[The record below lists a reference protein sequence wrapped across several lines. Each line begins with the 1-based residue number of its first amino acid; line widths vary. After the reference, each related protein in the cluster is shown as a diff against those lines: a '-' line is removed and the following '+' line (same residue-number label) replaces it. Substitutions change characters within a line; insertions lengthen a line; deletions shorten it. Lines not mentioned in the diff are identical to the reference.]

1 MKKLYYFFLFFL
13 LFNFR
18 TSAQGFL
25 PFASSNYA
33 GITGVHLQPASIADS
48 RYRFDMAI
56 SSTDANFYNTF
67 YGIDPY
73 YLSHPKQLKDLDFKD
88 PKFVSR
94 NINGADKTGILSETQ
109 DIFSFMVTLSD
120 KDAIAFT
127 PSVRSIINIDNM
139 TEELAV
145 LLDGLDQETDLWK
158 IRLQNENLNAQ
169 LNSWVEY
176 GFTYARVLM
185 DKEKHFLK
193 AGATLKINQSLGSAY
208 LFIKDLNYEVN
219 DTSTISLFNTYT
231 NYGTSDNLNQDFSY
245 RFDANPSVSFDL
257 GFVYELRPDW
267 IKYKYDMDGKT
278 NLWRRDQDKYLLRI
292 GFTASDIG
300 SVRYRRNPDS
310 RDFTADIQN
319 LVVGD
324 LDIETID
331 DFNKFIADSFNLSS
345 PSDKFTQTLPVCL
358 SMQADVRV
366 ANGLY
371 VNFTPFIALN
381 QGNNKVNKVHYI
393 SSYSLVPRYD
403 KKWFGVSVPVQ
414 YNAFKQWNIG
424 FGLRAGPLWIGSNDI
439 LSIFASSKNRYGTSA
454 SVVVKIP
461 VLYVHPHDRD
471 LDKVS
476 DKKDLCPDVAG
487 LYDLD
492 GCPDADM
499 DGVTDLK
506 DKCPYVAGLKEFDGC
521 PDTDGDDIIDQND
534 LCPNE
539 KGLAEFNGC
548 PDSDGDSII
557 DQNDL
562 CPMNAGPKKMNGC
575 PDQDDDG
582 IADKDD
588 NCPTVAGLRE
598 NKGCPFIDSD
608 GDGII
613 DEADYCPALKGP
625 VDNHGCPYPDT
636 DNDSIPD
643 KDDDCPSIPGSAV
656 FQGCPDTD
664 GDGISDK
671 YDQCPTIPGIA
682 QNNGCPEIKKEEQAV
697 LKKAFDNLEFE
708 TGKSVI
714 KKSSLASLNELAEV
728 MKNRHE
734 FKLSLS
740 GHTDNV
746 GKPASNLT
754 LSKNRT
760 MAVKNFLVK
769 KGVESGRIK
778 TEWFGQTIPI
788 ADNTTPEGRQKNR
801 RVEMKIV
808 FE

>member
-1 MKKLYYFFLFFL
+1 MIK
-13 LFNFR
+13 N
-18 TSAQGFL
+18 
-25 PFASSNYA
+25 
-33 GITGVHLQPASIADS
+33 GI
-48 RYRFDMAI
+48 
-56 SSTDANFYNTF
+56 
-67 YGIDPY
+67 
-73 YLSHPKQLKDLDFKD
+73 
-88 PKFVSR
+88 
-94 NINGADKTGILSETQ
+94 
-109 DIFSFMVTLSD
+109 
-120 KDAIAFT
+120 
-127 PSVRSIINIDNM
+127 
-139 TEELAV
+139 
-145 LLDGLDQETDLWK
+145 
-158 IRLQNENLNAQ
+158 
-169 LNSWVEY
+169 
-176 GFTYARVLM
+176 
-185 DKEKHFLK
+185 
-193 AGATLKINQSLGSAY
+193 
-208 LFIKDLNYEVN
+208 
-219 DTSTISLFNTYT
+219 
-231 NYGTSDNLNQDFSY
+231 
-245 RFDANPSVSFDL
+245 
-257 GFVYELRPDW
+257 
-267 IKYKYDMDGKT
+267 
-278 NLWRRDQDKYLLRI
+278 
-292 GFTASDIG
+292 
-300 SVRYRRNPDS
+300 
-310 RDFTADIQN
+310 
-319 LVVGD
+319 
-324 LDIETID
+324 
-331 DFNKFIADSFNLSS
+331 
-345 PSDKFTQTLPVCL
+345 
-358 SMQADVRV
+358 
-366 ANGLY
+366 
-371 VNFTPFIALN
+371 
-381 QGNNKVNKVHYI
+381 
-393 SSYSLVPRYD
+393 
-403 KKWFGVSVPVQ
+403 GVSIPVQ
-414 YNAFKQWNIG
+414 YNDFNQWNIG
-424 FGLRAGPLWIGSNDI
+424 LGLRVGPIWIGSNDI

-454 SVVVKIP
+454 SVVLKIP
-461 VLYVHPHDRD
+461 VFYAHPHDRD

-487 LYDLD
+487 LYELD

-521 PDTDGDDIIDQND
+521 PDTDGDGIIDQYD
-534 LCPNE
+534 LCPND

-588 NCPTVAGLRE
+588 NCPTVAGTRE

-643 KDDDCPSIPGSAV
+643 KDDDCPSIPGPAV

-671 YDQCPTIPGIA
+671 YDLCPTIPGIA
-682 QNNGCPEIKKEEQAV
+682 QNNGCPEIKKEEQEI

-708 TGKSVI
+708 TGKSTI
-714 KKSSLASLNELAEV
+714 KKSSLASLNDLAEV
-728 MKNRHE
+728 MKNRSE

-746 GKPASNLT
+746 GKPESNLT

-760 MAVKNFLVK
+760 MAVKNYLVK
-769 KGVESGRIK
+769 KGVDPDRIK

-788 ADNTTPEGRQKNR
+788 ADNTTPQGRQKNR

>member
-1 MKKLYYFFLFFL
+1 
-13 LFNFR
+13 
-18 TSAQGFL
+18 
-25 PFASSNYA
+25 
-33 GITGVHLQPASIADS
+33 
-48 RYRFDMAI
+48 
-56 SSTDANFYNTF
+56 
-67 YGIDPY
+67 
-73 YLSHPKQLKDLDFKD
+73 
-88 PKFVSR
+88 
-94 NINGADKTGILSETQ
+94 
-109 DIFSFMVTLSD
+109 
-120 KDAIAFT
+120 
-127 PSVRSIINIDNM
+127 
-139 TEELAV
+139 
-145 LLDGLDQETDLWK
+145 
-158 IRLQNENLNAQ
+158 
-169 LNSWVEY
+169 
-176 GFTYARVLM
+176 
-185 DKEKHFLK
+185 
-193 AGATLKINQSLGSAY
+193 
-208 LFIKDLNYEVN
+208 
-219 DTSTISLFNTYT
+219 
-231 NYGTSDNLNQDFSY
+231 
-245 RFDANPSVSFDL
+245 
-257 GFVYELRPDW
+257 
-267 IKYKYDMDGKT
+267 
-278 NLWRRDQDKYLLRI
+278 
-292 GFTASDIG
+292 
-300 SVRYRRNPDS
+300 
-310 RDFTADIQN
+310 
-319 LVVGD
+319 
-324 LDIETID
+324 
-331 DFNKFIADSFNLSS
+331 
-345 PSDKFTQTLPVCL
+345 
-358 SMQADVRV
+358 
-366 ANGLY
+366 
-371 VNFTPFIALN
+371 
-381 QGNNKVNKVHYI
+381 
-393 SSYSLVPRYD
+393 
-403 KKWFGVSVPVQ
+403 
-414 YNAFKQWNIG
+414 
-424 FGLRAGPLWIGSNDI
+424 
-439 LSIFASSKNRYGTSA
+439 
-454 SVVVKIP
+454 
-461 VLYVHPHDRD
+461 
-471 LDKVS
+471 
-476 DKKDLCPDVAG
+476 
-487 LYDLD
+487 
-492 GCPDADM
+492 
-499 DGVTDLK
+499 
-506 DKCPYVAGLKEFDGC
+506 
-521 PDTDGDDIIDQND
+521 
-534 LCPNE
+534 
-539 KGLAEFNGC
+539 
-548 PDSDGDSII
+548 
-557 DQNDL
+557 
-562 CPMNAGPKKMNGC
+562 MNAGPKKMNGC